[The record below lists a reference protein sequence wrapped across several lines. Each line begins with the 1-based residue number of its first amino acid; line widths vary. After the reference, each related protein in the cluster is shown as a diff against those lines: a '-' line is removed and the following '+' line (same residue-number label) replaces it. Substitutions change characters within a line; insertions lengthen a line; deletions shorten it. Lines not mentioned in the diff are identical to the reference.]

1 MADDPFVWMWPPAET
16 IQPHIIIMKVL
27 KFGGTSVGSANSIL
41 NLKNI
46 VESQDFPVVVVV
58 SALGGVTDLLIKTAR
73 TASEGNEA
81 YKDMFQAIVRRHH
94 DMINDVITDG
104 REDLLLE
111 TDALLAELSSIYH
124 GV

>member
-1 MADDPFVWMWPPAET
+1 
-16 IQPHIIIMKVL
+16 MKVL

-104 REDLLLE
+104 REDLLLWKQMRC
-111 TDALLAELSSIYH
+111 LQSFHRYIMGCISSVISAPRLRLP
-124 GV
+124 